1 MAMRCGFTSV
11 LVRRVVRIVV
21 WGLVL
26 ALTLVCTSGMTA
38 RAADWETPS
47 LPPFAMVS
55 LRGAAVTRADL
66 ASGITVLAFAVPGT
80 PSAAEAIPMLQ
91 EALRTEPS
99 VRCVLLVPTENT
111 SVHAMVDAL
120 DVDWPVLADEQFL
133 LASVFQIFHV
143 PALVGLV
150 DGRWSDGLTWEFDST
165 ELAAWLSQLVEDG
178 TQSPVGDDA
187 KPDMEDGRGPPLLG
201 DAIGFYRLPEP
212 LVLAFAGAHCPVCH
226 EMLPQLVAIAA
237 EYPVW
242 LVITGVLDDPEPFT
256 GEAPKLWRVLDPE
269 WRLANLY
276 DVHTTPTVFLV
287 GQDGA
292 LIWGHVGFI
301 QGLALAVD
309 AFFADEA
316 RAEADP

>member
-1 MAMRCGFTSV
+1 MAMRCGFTEV
-11 LVRRVVRIVV
+11 LVRPVVRIAV
-21 WGLVL
+21 WGPVL
-26 ALTLVCTSGMTA
+26 ALTLVCTTWMTA
-38 RAADWETPS
+38 WAADWEAPS
-47 LPPFAMVS
+47 LPPFTMVS
-55 LRGAAVTRADL
+55 LSGAAVTRADL

-99 VRCVLLVPTENT
+99 VQCVLLVPSEDAA
-111 SVHAMVDAL
+111 VHTMVDAL
-120 DVDWPVLADEQFL
+120 DVDWLVLADERFL

-150 DGRWSDGLTWEFDST
+150 DGRWSDGLTWEFDSSQL
-165 ELAAWLSQLVEDG
+165 EAWLAQLVEDG
-178 TQSPVGDDA
+178 NELPVGDDA
-187 KPDMEDGRGPPLLG
+187 QPDMEDVPGPPLLG
-201 DAIGFYRLPEP
+201 DAIGFYGLPEP

-237 EYPVW
+237 EHPVW
-242 LVITGVLDDPEPFT
+242 LVITGVLDDPEPFA

-316 RAEADP
+316 QAEASP